1 MHDAGPVGVHQ
12 GRRGVRADPRDEP
25 VGQLPAAAEG
35 AEGVP
40 LDQLGDEEGALAVAG
55 ELVEGRDV
63 AMGQPGDRLRLS
75 GHPRRAVL
83 AVDHLDGDR
92 ALQALVPGAVDGA
105 EAAAADPL
113 LDPESAQD
121 SLAHHGFS
129 NFGGEAPLPA
139 CGGRAHGAVTA
150 SHPLFILVAGLAF
163 LDEEQDDVVVADEP
177 ERPRRRVGG
186 PQRRRQQFLVRRLIG
201 VGVGLAFLIL
211 IVIGIRGCLQARS
224 DRALRNYDSS
234 VATIMQQSEQ
244 SGKDFFQL
252 LDSPSGSSSVDVQNQ
267 VLAQR
272 DASSSLL
279 DRAQSLSVPG
289 QMHDA
294 QSAVE
299 QTLTLRRN
307 ALSAIASNVTQAAAR
322 TQTADAITT
331 ISNAMGSLY
340 ASDILWTQIG
350 KPDIQKVLKDAGV
363 DGQPLPPGNFMPANA
378 TDYLNQTTL
387 VTKLNAITGTDADH
401 RRDPR
406 PAARLDDDRRDP
418 ALSRSTTNVPATPT
432 EIDIGV
438 TNSGNSDE
446 TGISVNVTI
455 GGSLAHRAAAVPE
468 RRPVGHDQDPADDQA
483 HPGHGFAGRGGGR
496 ARSPA
501 SS

>member
-1 MHDAGPVGVHQ
+1 
-12 GRRGVRADPRDEP
+12 
-25 VGQLPAAAEG
+25 
-35 AEGVP
+35 
-40 LDQLGDEEGALAVAG
+40 
-55 ELVEGRDV
+55 
-63 AMGQPGDRLRLS
+63 
-75 GHPRRAVL
+75 
-83 AVDHLDGDR
+83 
-92 ALQALVPGAVDGA
+92 
-105 EAAAADPL
+105 
-113 LDPESAQD
+113 
-121 SLAHHGFS
+121 
-129 NFGGEAPLPA
+129 
-139 CGGRAHGAVTA
+139 
-150 SHPLFILVAGLAF
+150 LAF
-163 LDEEQDDVVVADEP
+163 LDEEQDDVIVADEP

-224 DRALRNYDSS
+224 DRALRNYDSNI
-234 VATIMQQSEQ
+234 ATIMQQSEQ

-252 LDSPSGSSSVDVQNQ
+252 LNSPSGSSSVEVQNQ

-279 DRAQSLSVPG
+279 DRAQTISTPG

-350 KPDIQKVLKDAGV
+350 KPEIQKVLKDEGV
-363 DGQPLPPGNFMPANA
+363 DGQPLPPGNFMPSNA
-378 TDYLNQTTL
+378 TDYLNQTAL
-387 VTKLNAITGTDADH
+387 VTKLNAISGTTPTTGGTH
-401 RRDPR
+401 GLQ
-406 PAARLDDDRRDP
+406 LDSTTIGGTQ
-418 ALSRSTTNVPATPT
+418 LSPDSTTNVPADAT

-438 TNSGNSDE
+438 TNSGDSDE
-446 TGISVNVTI
+446 NGISVNVTI
-455 GGSLAHRAAAVPE
+455 GGSSLTGELQSLSAGQSGTIKIPLTTKPAPGTDTQVEVAV
-468 RRPVGHDQDPADDQA
+468 RPV
-483 HPGHGFAGRGGGR
+483 PGEQLTDNNTATYTVVFG
-496 ARSPA
+496 S
-501 SS
+501 